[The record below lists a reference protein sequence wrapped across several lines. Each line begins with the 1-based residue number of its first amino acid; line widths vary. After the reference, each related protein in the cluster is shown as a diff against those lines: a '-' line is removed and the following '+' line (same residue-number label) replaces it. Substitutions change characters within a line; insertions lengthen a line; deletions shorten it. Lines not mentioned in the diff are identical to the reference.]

1 MACAH
6 APPSLETPAVST
18 SYINAPST
26 RSGSRSRLFTSI
38 CWRSRRCVPVPVPAP
53 VPVPGVHT
61 RLEMFA
67 AAESGASSAVAFGA
81 TWLPSYQSL
90 PLPLTHC
97 TALHCT
103 ALHCTALHCT
113 ALHCTA
119 LHCTALHCTGCAVAS
134 GFGRHKAE
142 RAGGWRMVRWQRCRC
157 IARAAALARQE
168 DGGEE
173 QSARGEARSGPGCAR
188 IPRLSGTADT
198 LPMNIMHSKYLTQP
212 VRHMNRMNLSITRP
226 RYPHSWSRLVGSAP
240 CPSACLYKPTDRQ
253 PTGQF
258 SQAAASIRGRTSTH
272 QSERASE
279 RHCYM

>member
-1 MACAH
+1 MYVRRSDSVGLGRDRFSASVPSWRVATAGEMACAH

-97 TALHCT
+97 TALHCA
-103 ALHCTALHCT
+103 ALHCTALHWLCCRIRVWT
-113 ALHCTA
+113 AQSRAGWRMANGPLATMSLHCTRS
-119 LHCTALHCTGCAVAS
+119 CTC
-134 GFGRHKAE
+134 
-142 RAGGWRMVRWQRCRC
+142 
-157 IARAAALARQE
+157 
-168 DGGEE
+168 
-173 QSARGEARSGPGCAR
+173 
-188 IPRLSGTADT
+188 
-198 LPMNIMHSKYLTQP
+198 
-212 VRHMNRMNLSITRP
+212 
-226 RYPHSWSRLVGSAP
+226 
-240 CPSACLYKPTDRQ
+240 
-253 PTGQF
+253 
-258 SQAAASIRGRTSTH
+258 
-272 QSERASE
+272 
-279 RHCYM
+279 

>member
-97 TALHCT
+97 TALHC
-103 ALHCTALHCT
+103 A
-113 ALHCTA
+113 A

-188 IPRLSGTADT
+188 IPRLSGTADS
-198 LPMNIMHSKYLTQP
+198 LSMNIMHSKYLTQP

-240 CPSACLYKPTDRQ
+240 CPSACLYKTNQQTD
-253 PTGQF
+253 
-258 SQAAASIRGRTSTH
+258 SQLVSSVRRLLRSEVGRRRIRAREPARGIATCSG
-272 QSERASE
+272 
-279 RHCYM
+279 